1 MDTPSVSLNNEY
13 KQDIIIYLKLNRLNT
28 LAGKEQENGS
38 DSEEWA
44 TMIGGLSRWGAPR
57 LDSIFPCEGGT
68 GQW

>member
-38 DSEEWA
+38 DSEE
-44 TMIGGLSRWGAPR
+44 
-57 LDSIFPCEGGT
+57 
-68 GQW
+68 